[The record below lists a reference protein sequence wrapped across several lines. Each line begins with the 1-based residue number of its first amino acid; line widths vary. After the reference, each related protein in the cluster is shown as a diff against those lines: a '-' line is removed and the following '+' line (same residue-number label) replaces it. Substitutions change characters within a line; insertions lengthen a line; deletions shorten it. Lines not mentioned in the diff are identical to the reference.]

1 LNDLAASAFTT
12 GSIEVKSDG
21 SPCRPLVHVEDICD
35 AILRALE
42 APREVVCGQ
51 AFNVGSDQQNYTV
64 REIANIVH
72 EVFPE
77 AKVTFGP
84 SGSDNRSYRV
94 SFSKIHRLM
103 PEFRC
108 RWDAR
113 LGALQLRHVFE
124 RIQMNESIYRSS
136 PFTRLSELKHLQ
148 ATRQLDSHLLWAA
161 MEEQASELSDARSR
175 YESRAARAILEQKP
189 VAARMAGG

>member
-1 LNDLAASAFTT
+1 
-12 GSIEVKSDG
+12 
-21 SPCRPLVHVEDICD
+21 
-35 AILRALE
+35 
-42 APREVVCGQ
+42 
-51 AFNVGSDQQNYTV
+51 
-64 REIANIVH
+64 
-72 EVFPE
+72 
-77 AKVTFGP
+77 
-84 SGSDNRSYRV
+84 
-94 SFSKIHRLM
+94 M

-113 LGALQLRHVFE
+113 RGALQLRHVFE

-148 ATRQLDSHLLWAA
+148 ATRQLDSHLLWAV

-175 YESRAARAILEQKP
+175 HESRATRTILEQEP